1 MAEPRRCTPSVP
13 SFSLGVLAAV
23 PLVVVLLA
31 SGCKKNS
38 GPFEGEIG
46 FRVQRQ
52 GGPPSDMIVSAAGE
66 RVRLDLSAPDGKKS
80 YALVKP
86 DGKAILVMDAQHAW
100 TEMDLLKAGA
110 AVAEADPGG
119 NPAVTK
125 TGKRQTVADHDC
137 ETWEIKH
144 ANGSRTET
152 CIAEGLAAF
161 DFGALLPGGAP
172 LKTSGPSGDE
182 IHQKKMFP
190 LRSIEFDPSGKE
202 TSRMIVTRID
212 SIKIDPA
219 RFQVPS
225 NYSQIKRP

>member
-13 SFSLGVLAAV
+13 SFLLGA
-23 PLVVVLLA
+23 LVSVALA
-31 SGCKKNS
+31 SIGCKKNS

-46 FRVQRQ
+46 LRVQRQ
-52 GGPPSDMIVSAAGE
+52 TGAPTDMIVSAAGE
-66 RVRLDLSAPDGKKS
+66 RVRLDLTSIDGKKS
-80 YALVKP
+80 YTLVRP
-86 DGKAILVMDAQHAW
+86 DGKAILVMDSEHAW

-119 NPAVTK
+119 NPTVTK
-125 TGKRQTVADHDC
+125 TGKKQTVADYDC
-137 ETWEIKH
+137 EIWEIKH
-144 ANGSRTET
+144 ANGSRTES

-172 LKTSGPSGDE
+172 LKTSGPAGNE
-182 IHQKKMFP
+182 VHEKKMFP
-190 LRSIEFDPSGKE
+190 LRSVEFDPSGKE

-212 SIKIDPA
+212 KMKIDPA
-219 RFQVPS
+219 RFEVPA